1 MIDISDWDIGMVIA
15 SDDERRSMFEPSD
28 EYRMMAP
35 VWEEC
40 RDTNAGAAVIKSK
53 GVKYLPPL
61 DSHLAKGLEECAS
74 GHDNGLILR
83 SGGFSTSG
91 DSGRNRYE
99 DYKNRATFYSAVGM
113 TVDAFVNM
121 LFRRS
126 PSYPWTNPK
135 DGLSMDVDHE
145 FATEFLKNVSSYRE
159 DMNSFLERL
168 VEEILVT
175 NYVGV
180 LEDRNA
186 NSPKSYSVLY
196 TAEQIYDVHYGF
208 DSEGYV
214 VPDWYM
220 LAEQLDGEDYR
231 RMLLLDANGNYNVAV
246 FQYDKTTKDWVLIEM
261 SQPTYYPTATD
272 LTPKPFKYIP
282 FWVLSMRGRKARGIP
297 PPRIHD
303 LAEMALGYYRNS
315 ADRENEQ
322 HLVSIK
328 TAIFPGWN
336 IDEYGYPALGG
347 GLASPPDSKPYI
359 MEAKTES
366 QLKEAML
373 EKVENCARLGSQI
386 LSGRGKYIQAKET
399 AEINAGGDSCLVDA
413 MAAIVTSA
421 MNEVFKLKLQWT
433 RVYDKEVSLSLNT
446 QYFTTGLDANY
457 LMALV
462 KALQSKALSFDA
474 YFAILEDANVYP
486 DNWTKAKE
494 VQGIENNP
502 IPDFAAVT
510 MEEGTASFTDIQTGA
525 EKLENGV
532 NGQTD
537 GYGAK
542 K

>member
-1 MIDISDWDIGMVIA
+1 MVIA
-15 SDDERRSMFEPSD
+15 PGEEQYAMFDPSD

-35 VWEEC
+35 VWDEC
-40 RDTNAGAAVIKSK
+40 RDTNMGAAVIKSK
-53 GVKYLPPL
+53 GTQYLPPL
-61 DSHLAKGLEECAS
+61 DSHLAKGLESTQS
-74 GHDNGLILR
+74 GHDNGMILR
-83 SGGFSTSG
+83 SGGFSEGG

-99 DYKNRATFYSAVGM
+99 DYKNRAVFYSAVGM

-126 PSYPWTNPK
+126 PSFPWTDPK
-135 DGLSMDVDHE
+135 TGLNIEVDHE
-145 FATEFLKNVSSYRE
+145 YAVSFMENVSSYRE
-159 DMNSFLERL
+159 DINSFLERL

-175 NYVGV
+175 NYVGI
-180 LEDRNA
+180 LEDRNV

-196 TAEQIYDVHYGF
+196 TAEQIYDVHYGP
-208 DSEGYV
+208 DSEGYI
-214 VPDWYM
+214 VPDAYV
-220 LAEQLDGEDYR
+220 LAEELDKQFYR
-231 RMLLLDANGNYNVAV
+231 RVLLLDTDGNYNVAV
-246 FQYDKTTKDWVLIEM
+246 FQYDKETKAWILNELT
-261 SQPTYYPTATD
+261 QPTYYPTATD
-272 LTPKPFKYIP
+272 LRPKPFKYIP
-282 FWVLSMRGRKARGIP
+282 FWILSMRGRKARGIP

-336 IDEYGYPALGG
+336 VDEYGHPALGG
-347 GLASPPDSKPYI
+347 GLAVPPETAPYI

-366 QLKEAML
+366 QLKEAMV

-413 MAAIVTSA
+413 MAAVVTKV
-421 MNEVFKLKLQWT
+421 MNDIFKLKLQWT
-433 RVYDKEVSLSLNT
+433 RVYDKQVSLSLNT

-462 KALQSKALSFDA
+462 KALQSRALSFDA
-474 YFAILEDANVYP
+474 YFAILDDANIYP
-486 DNWTKAKE
+486 EGWSKDKE

-502 IPDFAAVT
+502 IPDFTAA
-510 MEEGTASFTDIQTGA
+510 MLEQGQASFTDIQTGA

-532 NGQTD
+532 NGQTE
-537 GYGAK
+537 GFGAK